1 MVAFYVG
8 CFCLYVRMFGAEA
21 ENCLFDGFQHK
32 HHHHDPDHNPTS
44 CAQSSPALLVDVV
57 AIGAAVVAAVVVVVA
72 WLFSSIPRPPSQ
84 EESIKIIAWPR
95 LITRD
100 SWLWAI
106 PMFF

>member
-1 MVAFYVG
+1 MTRKLLVKGCLAMVAFYVG

-72 WLFSSIPRPPSQ
+72 
-84 EESIKIIAWPR
+84 
-95 LITRD
+95 
-100 SWLWAI
+100 
-106 PMFF
+106 